1 MRLTMMDRKAVV
13 KATSARYRRASKKEK
28 KKILD
33 EFVES
38 TGYNRSYASL
48 ILSKHG
54 KVVWSGELRIVGDI
68 TKLQRRRRKRFYDDK
83 VLAALRKIWA
93 ILDWICGKRLVAVI
107 PEVVPILEQA
117 REIRLDKQTR
127 EKVLIVSASTIDRL
141 LAADRKKLQI
151 KGRSH
156 TKPGSLLKSQIPIRK
171 FDDWNEG
178 KPGFVEVDLV
188 GHDGGN
194 SSGDFCL
201 TLDVTDIFTAW
212 TETRAVKNK
221 AQVWVFEALV
231 FIIKSMPFALLG
243 IDSDNGSEFI
253 NAHLVKYCQQH
264 KIVFTRARPYRKNDN
279 CHVEERNN
287 SVVRRA
293 VGYRR
298 YDTDAQLKLLNEL
311 YSLLRLYTNHFQ
323 PVMKLVRKERVGSRV
338 KKIYDKPQTP
348 YHRVL
353 ASPHV
358 SDLQKRK
365 LRNEHARLNPAQLKR
380 DISALQEK
388 LAASGRRMKENARS
402 ACQQL

>member
-1 MRLTMMDRKAVV
+1 MRLTMREKKALV
-13 KATSARYRRASKKEK
+13 KATASRYRRSSKKEK

-48 ILSKHG
+48 ILSKFG
-54 KVVWSGELRIVGDI
+54 KGVRNGELRIVGDI
-68 TKLQRRRRKRFYDDK
+68 ARTGGRRRERYYDDK
-83 VLAALRKIWA
+83 VLAALRRVWT
-93 ILDWICGKRLVAVI
+93 ILDWICGKRLAAAI
-107 PEVVPILEQA
+107 PEVVPVLERV
-117 REIRLDKQTR
+117 REIRLDKHTK
-127 EKVLIVSASTIDRL
+127 EKLLKISAASIDRL

-156 TKPGSLLKSQIPIRK
+156 TKPGSLLKGQIPIRR
-171 FDDWNEG
+171 FDEWNEG
-178 KPGFVEVDLV
+178 KPGFVEIDLV

-194 SSGDFCL
+194 SSGEFCF

-221 AQVWVFEALV
+221 AQVWVFKALV
-231 FIIKSMPFALLG
+231 YIRKSMPFSMLG
-243 IDSDNGSEFI
+243 IDSDNGSEFL
-253 NAHLVKYCQQH
+253 NAHLVRYCQQE
-264 KIVFTRARPYRKNDN
+264 KITFTRARPYRKNDN

-287 SVVRRA
+287 AIVRRA
-293 VGYRR
+293 VGYHR
-298 YDTDAQLKLLNEL
+298 YDTDDQLKTLNEL
-311 YSLLRLYTNHFQ
+311 YSLLRLYTNYFQ

-353 ASPHV
+353 ASADV

-365 LRNEHARLNPAQLKR
+365 LRNEYADLNPAQLKR

-388 LAASGRRMKENARS
+388 LAASGRRTERKRA
-402 ACQQL
+402 